1 MTRRAPCPRIEGAD
15 DGGFCD
21 LGEAKV
27 VVAGVA
33 PQPGESLGKVYARA
47 L

>member
-1 MTRRAPCPRIEGAD
+1 MTRRGPCPRIEGAR
-15 DGGFCD
+15 DGGFGD
-21 LGEAKV
+21 FGEAKV

-33 PQPGESLGKVYARA
+33 PQPGESLGKVYAGA

>member
-1 MTRRAPCPRIEGAD
+1 MTRLAPCPRIEGAD

-21 LGEAKV
+21 HGKAKV

-33 PQPGESLGKVYARA
+33 PQPGKSLGKVYARA